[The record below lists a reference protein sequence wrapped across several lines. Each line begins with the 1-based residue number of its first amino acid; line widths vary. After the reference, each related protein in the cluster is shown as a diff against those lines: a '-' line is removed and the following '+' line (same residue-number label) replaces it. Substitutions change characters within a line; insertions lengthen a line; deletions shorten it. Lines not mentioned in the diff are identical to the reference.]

1 MSLTARVLVALVAG
15 LLAGLAIASG
25 GFAFAQRIPALVEPI
40 GTLWINAIRMTVVPL
55 VFSSLVVGVARAP
68 DASTLGRIGGRSLI
82 VFLAVLLTASLFAVL
97 VGMPL
102 MEHFVDPA
110 AATALRA
117 GQSAT
122 AAPPAPSFTRW
133 LIDLVPSNPI
143 QAAAD
148 GTMLPLIVFAILFG
162 LALLRLPVERR
173 ERVVGLFD
181 GVMAAM
187 LLLVRWVL
195 ALAPVGVF
203 ALSLALATRL
213 GLRAAGVIA
222 AYIVVVSLSLTVFAL
237 LVLYPAATHIGRI
250 GLVRFARAIGA
261 AQAVAFSARSSLAA
275 LPAMIESASTGL
287 GLPPAITTS
296 FLPLAASLFRAG
308 SGVGITIGVLFTA
321 RLYGVTLSL
330 PQLATV
336 IVTVVLTSFSVPGI
350 PGGSIIAMVPVMQA
364 AGIPVEGV
372 GILLGIDTI
381 PDMFRTTVNVTGT
394 MAAAVIVAGR
404 AGLQSPDTGEP
415 PRT

>member
-55 VFSSLVVGVARAP
+55 VLSSLVVGVARAP

-117 GQSAT
+117 GQAAT
-122 AAPPAPSFTRW
+122 AAPPAPGFTRW

-222 AYIVVVSLSLTVFAL
+222 AYIVVVSLSLTVFAV
-237 LVLYPAATHIGRI
+237 LVLYPAATQIGRI

-275 LPAMIESASTGL
+275 LPAMIESASTNL

-321 RLYGVTLSL
+321 RLYGVTLSV

-394 MAAAVIVAGR
+394 MTAAVIVAGR
-404 AGLQSPDTGEP
+404 AGIQSPDTGEP